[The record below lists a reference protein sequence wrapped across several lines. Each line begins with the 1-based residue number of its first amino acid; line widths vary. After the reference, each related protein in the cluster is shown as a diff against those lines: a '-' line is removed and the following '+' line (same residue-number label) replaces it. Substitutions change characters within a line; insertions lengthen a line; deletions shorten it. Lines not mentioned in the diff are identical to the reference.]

1 MRKTKIVCTL
11 GPATDSYAT
20 IKKLIKAGMNVA
32 RLNMSHGSH
41 EEHASRIELVKRA
54 RAELSVPV
62 AIMADT
68 KGPEIRIGVFKNGSV
83 ELKSGET
90 FTLDTKERAGDES
103 GISVTYPELTEY
115 IKAGDTILINDG
127 LIELKAEAVEKT
139 KVHCRI
145 VTGGILSNRKS
156 INLPGTSIDMP
167 YISDVDKKDILFALS
182 QDVDYFA
189 LSFVRSVED
198 IRQVKKLLATS
209 GGSDVQLIAKIE
221 NRDGVNNFDSILAEC
236 DGAMVARGDMGVEI
250 PFEEL
255 PAIQKHMIKA
265 CYNAGKK
272 VITATQMLESMI
284 SNPRP
289 TRAEISDVANAIYD
303 GTSATMLSGETAA
316 GKYPVEAVKTMAK
329 IAETTEKEINF
340 KKRFSELHA
349 DIRTI
354 TDAVSHS
361 TCAAAFDL
369 GAKAIITVSQS
380 GYTARKVSR
389 FRPVAPIIA
398 PTTSEKAYNQLAM
411 NWGVTPTMAVKQP
424 NLDEL
429 FRHSLR
435 CALSTGIVKRG
446 DLVILTGG
454 VVGISGNTDTMRIEV
469 ISDNL

>member
-32 RLNMSHGSH
+32 RLNMSHGTH
-41 EEHASRIELVKRA
+41 EEHARRIELVKRA
-54 RAELSVPV
+54 RAELSVPI

-68 KGPEIRIGVFKNGSV
+68 KGPEIRIGVFENGSV
-83 ELKSGET
+83 ELKQGGR
-90 FTLDTKERAGDES
+90 FTLYTEPTVGTEK
-103 GISVTYPELTEY
+103 GISVTYPEITEY
-115 IKAGDTILINDG
+115 VRPGDSILINDG
-127 LIELKAEAVEKT
+127 LIELKAETVTGNAIECSV
-139 KVHCRI
+139 
-145 VTGGILSNRKS
+145 VTGGELSNRKS

-167 YISDVDKKDILFALS
+167 YISEADRSDILFALS

-189 LSFVRSVED
+189 LSFVRSVDD
-198 IRQVKKLLATS
+198 IRQVKKLLATHD
-209 GGSDVQLIAKIE
+209 GSDVQLIAKIE
-221 NRDGVNNFDSILAEC
+221 SRDGVDNFDSILAEC

-316 GKYPVEAVKTMAK
+316 GKYPVEAVRTMAK

-389 FRPVAPIIA
+389 FRPDAPIIA

-411 NWGVTPTMAVKQP
+411 NWGVTPTMAVSQP

-435 CALSTGIVKRG
+435 CAMSTGIVKRG